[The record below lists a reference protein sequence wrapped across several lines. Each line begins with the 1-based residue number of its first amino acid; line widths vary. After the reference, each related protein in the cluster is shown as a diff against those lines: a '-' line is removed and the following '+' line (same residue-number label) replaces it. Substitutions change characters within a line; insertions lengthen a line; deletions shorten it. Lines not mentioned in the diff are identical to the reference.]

1 MLYSEPA
8 VILTAEA
15 GLTCAVTGLGRL
27 KVRNACWVA
36 DRWRCGRR

>member
-15 GLTCAVTGLGRL
+15 SLTCAVTRLGRL
-27 KVRNACWVA
+27 KVRNAC
-36 DRWRCGRR
+36 

>member
-15 GLTCAVTGLGRL
+15 GLIYAVTRLGRL
-27 KVRNACWVA
+27 KVRNAC
-36 DRWRCGRR
+36 